1 MQMII
6 NDLSAKFPVDTISE
20 GRQIMDSFFEY
31 IFESEEN
38 NYK

>member
-20 GRQIMDSFFEY
+20 GRQIMDSFEY